1 MNWTLCVAGL
11 IRPKELDIMDL
22 RNFTFMFYGF
32 SVAWT
37 ILAIYAVSLMQRQSK
52 INKQVESLKKMV
64 EGKRL

>member
-1 MNWTLCVAGL
+1 
-11 IRPKELDIMDL
+11 MDL

-52 INKQVESLKKMV
+52 INKQVESLKKML

>member
-32 SVAWT
+32 AAAWA